1 MASKEKGKV
10 QQAVDRVRPW
20 LMGVGTGLVGV
31 AIGFL
36 LKPPTTGVTMIVLL
50 VGLLLMSAAIISGRK
65 R

>member
-10 QQAVDRVRPW
+10 QQALDRVRPW

-31 AIGFL
+31 AVGFL
-36 LKPPTTGVTMIVLL
+36 LKPPTTVVTVIVLL
-50 VGLLLMSAAIISGRK
+50 VGLLLMSAAIILGRK